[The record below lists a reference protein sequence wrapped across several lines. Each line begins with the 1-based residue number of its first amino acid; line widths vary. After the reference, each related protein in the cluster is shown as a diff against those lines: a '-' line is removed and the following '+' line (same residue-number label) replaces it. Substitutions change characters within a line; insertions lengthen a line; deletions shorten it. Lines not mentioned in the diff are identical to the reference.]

1 ALVILVRSYDAL
13 NMPQLRDDSRR
24 VLEKTYP
31 QSAFITGRPAA
42 GSKAASPW
50 WKFW

>member
-1 ALVILVRSYDAL
+1 MRSYE
-13 NMPQLRDDSRR
+13 QLGMTQLAADTRR

-31 QSAFITGRPAA
+31 QSEYVSRGFK
-42 GSKAASPW
+42 SSNQPW